1 MIWCTVH
8 MYRRPTYQHL
18 ITDSYLKE
26 EGEGRGGGRGERGGR
41 GEGEGGRGR

>member
-18 ITDSYLKE
+18 INDSYLKE
-26 EGEGRGGGRGERGGR
+26 EGEGRGGRER
-41 GEGEGGRGR
+41 GEGEGERGR